1 LFKNLKLTSKLVAS
15 IGFVVVISFAITVSL
30 ITTKTT
36 NLSNKEALDKMDSL
50 SREYS
55 NQIRVNIEN
64 ALDSARTLS
73 YSIQNMEKTRT
84 LVKRDSILT
93 MIQGIL
99 INNPEYLGMWMM
111 WEPNTLDKLDNDFQG
126 AAGHTDKGR
135 FAPYWNRVGG
145 IHLETC
151 IDLDGEWYTRARD
164 TQKEVI
170 MDPFSY
176 EVGGKNLMLVSVC
189 VPIIVDGKALGVV
202 GVDFSMD
209 QIAKL
214 VNTITP
220 YEEGYAILVTSS
232 GMITAHPDKEK
243 VGKLITD
250 QYPEAVSRAVNKSD
264 TSHID
269 FVLETTGKKGVLTI
283 SPITIGTTQTPWSI
297 LITAPV
303 SRILEGVNKMKN
315 ISIMVSVFFLVLL
328 GVLIFFLSRIVIVGP
343 VNKVIES
350 LRDISD
356 GEGDLTKR
364 LAVQS
369 RDELGQLADIF
380 NGFIGKLQQMIT
392 DITQSVNTL
401 SDSSTEL
408 SSIAESMSVGSA
420 QTSEKAGTVARAA
433 EEMTASMNSISAAM
447 EESSTNTDTVA
458 TAAEEMNATINEIA
472 QNAENARQISGQ
484 AVSKVTDSTR
494 KMNELGEAAQSIGKV
509 VEAITDISEQVNLL
523 SLNATIEAAR
533 AGEAGKG
540 FAVVANEIKDL
551 ANQTS
556 KASMDI
562 KEKIGNIQGSA
573 ASTLGG
579 ITEISEVINNVD
591 QIVST
596 IATAVEEQSAATRE
610 IAENINQASSGIQEV
625 NLNVS
630 QSSTVADEITRDIS
644 EVNQSAADMAGR
656 SNQVKLSAKNLS
668 VLAEDLNNM
677 ASRFKI

>member
-1 LFKNLKLTSKLVAS
+1 MFKNLKLTSKLVAS

-30 ITTKTT
+30 ITTKAT
-36 NLSNKEALDKMDSL
+36 NLSNKEALDKMDAL

-55 NQIRVNIEN
+55 NQIRVDIEN
-64 ALDSARTLS
+64 ALDSARALS
-73 YSIQNMEKTRT
+73 YTIQNMEKTNT
-84 LVKRDSILT
+84 LVKRESILT

-99 INNPEYLGMWMM
+99 INNPGYLGMWTV
-111 WEPNTLDKLDNDFQG
+111 WEPNTFDKLDNDFQG

-145 IHLETC
+145 VHLETC
-151 IDLDGEWYTRARD
+151 VDLGGEWYTRARD

-176 EVGGKNLMLVSVC
+176 AVGGKTIMMVSVC
-189 VPIIVDGKALGVV
+189 VPIIVDGKALGVA
-202 GVDFSMD
+202 GVDFSME

-220 YEEGYAILVTSS
+220 YEEGYAVLVTSS
-232 GMITAHPDKEK
+232 GMIAAHPDKEK
-243 VGKLITD
+243 VGKLIND
-250 QYPEAVSRAVNKSD
+250 QYPEAVSKAVKKSD

-269 FVLETTGKKGVLTI
+269 FILETTGKKGVLTI
-283 SPITIGTTQTPWSI
+283 SPITIGATQTPWSI
-297 LITAPV
+297 FITAPV
-303 SRILEGVNKMKN
+303 SRILEGVYKMRN
-315 ISIMVSVFFLVLL
+315 ISIMVSAFFLVLL
-328 GVLIFFLSRIVIVGP
+328 GILILFLSRIVIVGP

-364 LAVQS
+364 LEVQS
-369 RDELGQLADIF
+369 RDELGQLAEVF
-380 NGFIGKLQQMIT
+380 NGFIGKLQKMIT

-401 SDSSTEL
+401 SDSSSEL
-408 SSIAESMSVGSA
+408 SSIAEHMSVGSA
-420 QTSEKAGTVARAA
+420 QTSDKSGTVAAAA
-433 EEMTASMNSISAAM
+433 EEMTSSMNSISAAM

-484 AVSKVTDSTR
+484 AVSKVTDSTQ

-509 VEAITDISEQVNLL
+509 VETITDISEQVNLL

-562 KEKIGNIQGSA
+562 KEKIGNIQESA
-573 ASTLGG
+573 SSTLGE
-579 ITEISEVINNVD
+579 ITEISAVINNVD
-591 QIVST
+591 EIVST

-630 QSSTVADEITRDIS
+630 QSSAVADEITKDIS
-644 EVNQSAADMAGR
+644 EVNQSAADMADR

-668 VLAEDLNNM
+668 ALAEDLNQM
-677 ASRFKI
+677 AGRFKV

>member
-1 LFKNLKLTSKLVAS
+1 MAS

-30 ITTKTT
+30 ITTKTA

-99 INNPEYLGMWMM
+99 INNPEYLGMWTV
-111 WEPNTLDKLDNDFQG
+111 WEPNTLDKLDNNFQG

-170 MDPFSY
+170 MDPLSY
-176 EVGGKNLMLVSVC
+176 EVGGKTVMLVSVC

-209 QIAKL
+209 QIANL
-214 VNTITP
+214 VNTVTP

-232 GMITAHPDKEK
+232 GMIAAHPDKEK

-250 QYPEAVSRAVNKSD
+250 QYPEAVSGAVNKSD

-269 FVLETTGKKGVLTI
+269 FVLETTGKKGILTI

-303 SRILEGVNKMKN
+303 SRILEGVYKMKN

-328 GVLIFFLSRIVIVGP
+328 GVLIFFISRVVIVGP

-356 GEGDLTKR
+356 GKGDLTKR
-364 LAVQS
+364 LAVQN

-408 SSIAESMSVGSA
+408 SSIAECMSVGSA

-447 EESSTNTDTVA
+447 EESSTNTGTVA

-472 QNAENARQISGQ
+472 QHAENARQISGQ

-494 KMNELGEAAQSIGKV
+494 KMNELGDAAQSIGKV

-562 KEKIGNIQGSA
+562 KEKIGHIQGSA

-630 QSSTVADEITRDIS
+630 QSSAVADEITKDIS

-668 VLAEDLNNM
+668 ALAEDLNNM